1 MHPRRD
7 ERTETVTT
15 ATREICIVL
24 YFGVPLTARGE
35 PGHNRF
41 GCGRED
47 TAIQAGAAPSPQ
59 PTLREQRGISSGAK
73 RVGPDQAGMEH
84 ALIAFLAI
92 GAAVLTLGAWMVSN
106 LSSRE
111 SN

>member
-1 MHPRRD
+1 
-7 ERTETVTT
+7 
-15 ATREICIVL
+15 
-24 YFGVPLTARGE
+24 
-35 PGHNRF
+35 
-41 GCGRED
+41 
-47 TAIQAGAAPSPQ
+47 
-59 PTLREQRGISSGAK
+59 
-73 RVGPDQAGMEH
+73 MEH